1 MSTFSTKGGLYE
13 KAQNRFGVSNGKQ
26 LFTYSFYEKHK
37 ADAQVRAQSR
47 AVDRERLIR
56 EDGPFKAA

>member
-13 KAQNRFGVSNGKQ
+13 KAQHRFGVSNGKQ

-37 ADAQVRAQSR
+37 TDAQVRMLEGQDLTLQTALKHTGMQ
-47 AVDRERLIR
+47 
-56 EDGPFKAA
+56 